1 MFFYYIFQSEIFRFS
16 SHILF
21 PFRFFDFVLW
31 WLVLVIEDYYRD
43 FLVFK
48 FFSFFDETT
57 LFRFYDAFKDIWELI
72 FETEFSILLHYL
84 VILTLLIDYLV

>member
-1 MFFYYIFQSEIFRFS
+1 MFFYHIFQPEIFA

-21 PFRFFDFVLW
+21 PFRFFDFILW
-31 WLVLVIEDYYRD
+31 WLVLVIED

-57 LFRFYDAFKDIWELI
+57 LFRFYDAFEDIWELI